1 MFVNNAQAKVYT
13 STMTYEILLIVV
25 IGGIGSISGS
35 CLATFLYVA
44 CAEWWLRFLDS
55 PMTFTSVTD
64 TRRILFILVFAAL
77 VIGGALLL
85 IRRERRT
92 TKRFGRSCWSP
103 WRPWPCWSGWL
114 SSSSAAPSPFPCCAP
129 ASVWWSSRSSS

>member
-77 VIGGALLL
+77 VIGGP
-85 IRRERRT
+85 
-92 TKRFGRSCWSP
+92 SC
-103 WRPWPCWSGWL
+103 
-114 SSSSAAPSPFPCCAP
+114 
-129 ASVWWSSRSSS
+129 